1 MEGQEKTRWSFE
13 ESDLNNI
20 HADHY
25 FKAEQSKS
33 NEVQYLSRRN
43 SITQQWVND
52 IKSSGIQNTKKQT
65 FWQKEWS
72 LPQL

>member
-1 MEGQEKTRWSFE
+1 MEGQEKMRWSFE

-43 SITQQWVND
+43 SITQQWH
-52 IKSSGIQNTKKQT
+52 
-65 FWQKEWS
+65 
-72 LPQL
+72 